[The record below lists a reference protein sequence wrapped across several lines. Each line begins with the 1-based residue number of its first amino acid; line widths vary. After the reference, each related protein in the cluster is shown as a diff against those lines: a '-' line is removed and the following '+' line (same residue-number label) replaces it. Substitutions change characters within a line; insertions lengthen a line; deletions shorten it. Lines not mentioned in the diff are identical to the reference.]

1 MEKAPGMELS
11 QKWDE
16 LKPREKLSIV
26 KQVAAITST
35 LARSQFP
42 CHGALYKRRDLST
55 SEIIVVDDE
64 FVMGPSTGR
73 AWSDDRRGD
82 VDVPR
87 GPCMFVTHLN
97 AIVLLTSFS
106 ALGISAEDALRA
118 LARREEACVEKF
130 PTFQRD
136 CQQGIFGGPGGYQPT
151 KEAKLSVMQDFLKRY
166 RHIMPKSKE
175 LCAGVISHNDLHMDN
190 LFVDTENP
198 SKVTSIIDWQGVP
211 VTPCS

>member
-1 MEKAPGMELS
+1 MEKAPGIELS

-42 CHGALYKRRDLST
+42 YHGALYKRRDLTTPES
-55 SEIIVVDDE
+55 IVVDDE
-64 FVMGPSTGR
+64 FVMGPITGR
-73 AWSDDRRGD
+73 AWFDDRRGD

-87 GPCMFVTHLN
+87 GPCMFATHLD

-106 ALGISAEDALRA
+106 ALGFSAEDALRA
-118 LARREEACVEKF
+118 LARREEACMEKF

-136 CQQGIFGGPGGYQPT
+136 CQQGIFGGPGGWKPNSRSCKT
-151 KEAKLSVMQDFLKRY
+151 F
-166 RHIMPKSKE
+166 SKYI
-175 LCAGVISHNDLHMDN
+175 AISCLNRRG
-190 LFVDTENP
+190 
-198 SKVTSIIDWQGVP
+198 SAP
-211 VTPCS
+211 V